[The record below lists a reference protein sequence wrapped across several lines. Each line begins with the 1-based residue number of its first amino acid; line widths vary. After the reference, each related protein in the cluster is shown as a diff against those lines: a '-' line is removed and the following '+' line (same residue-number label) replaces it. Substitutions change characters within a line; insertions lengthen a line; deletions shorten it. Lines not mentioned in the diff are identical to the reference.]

1 MYECYAICNSLLNAD
16 KEKDMP
22 TRLFFVIGLT
32 ILLLGCSKDQVK
44 EEEPVEVTD
53 LNANS
58 TASDEDSAQTY
69 GAEDDSGSTFSQ
81 LDDPQSPLSVRIIYF
96 EYDSTQISSDYRSAI
111 EAHSIYLQQNPNT
124 FITLEGHA
132 DERGSREYNL
142 ALGEGR
148 AKAVKQQ
155 MLLLGATSN
164 QIRLVSY
171 GEERPAS
178 DGHDDVSWQQNRRVE
193 ILY

>member
-1 MYECYAICNSLLNAD
+1 MS
-16 KEKDMP
+16 
-22 TRLFFVIGLT
+22 TRLFFVISLT

-44 EEEPVEVTD
+44 EDEPVEVTD
-53 LNANS
+53 L
-58 TASDEDSAQTY
+58 TADPASSSEDGAQTY
-69 GAEDDSGSTFSQ
+69 GAEDDSGPAFSQ
-81 LDDPQSPLSVRIIYF
+81 LDDPQSPLSVRTIYY
-96 EYDSTQISSDYRSAI
+96 EYDSSEISSDYRSTV
-111 EAHSIYLQQNPNT
+111 EAHSLYLQQNPST
-124 FITLEGHA
+124 SVILEGHG

-142 ALGEGR
+142 ALGERR

-155 MLLLGATSN
+155 MLLLGANSN

-178 DGHDDVSWQQNRRVE
+178 DGHDESSWQQNRRVE

>member
-1 MYECYAICNSLLNAD
+1 MS
-16 KEKDMP
+16 
-22 TRLFFVIGLT
+22 TRLFFVISLT

-44 EEEPVEVTD
+44 EDEPVEVTD
-53 LNANS
+53 L
-58 TASDEDSAQTY
+58 TADPASSSEDGAQTY
-69 GAEDDSGSTFSQ
+69 GAEDDSGPAFSQ
-81 LDDPQSPLSVRIIYF
+81 LDDPQSPLSDRTIYF
-96 EYDSTQISSDYRSAI
+96 EYDSSEISSDYRSTV
-111 EAHSIYLQQNPNT
+111 EAHSLYLQQNPST
-124 FITLEGHA
+124 SVILEGHG

-142 ALGEGR
+142 ALGERR

-155 MLLLGATSN
+155 MLLLGANSN

-178 DGHDDVSWQQNRRVE
+178 DGHDESSWQQNRRVE

>member
-1 MYECYAICNSLLNAD
+1 MSIRIL
-16 KEKDMP
+16 
-22 TRLFFVIGLT
+22 FVIGLAF
-32 ILLLGCSKDQVK
+32 LLLGCSKDQVK

-111 EAHSIYLQQNPNT
+111 EAHSLYLQQNPNT
-124 FITLEGHA
+124 YITLEGHA

-142 ALGEGR
+142 ALGESR

-155 MLLLGATSN
+155 ILLLGATSN

-171 GEERPAS
+171 GEERPAN
-178 DGHDDVSWQQNRRVE
+178 DGHDDMSWQQNRRVE

>member
-1 MYECYAICNSLLNAD
+1 
-16 KEKDMP
+16 MP
-22 TRLFFVIGLT
+22 TRLFFVISLT

-44 EEEPVEVTD
+44 EDEPVEVTD
-53 LNANS
+53 L
-58 TASDEDSAQTY
+58 TADPASSSEDGAQTY
-69 GAEDDSGSTFSQ
+69 GAEDDSGPAFSQ
-81 LDDPQSPLSVRIIYF
+81 LDDPQSPLSVRTIYF
-96 EYDSTQISSDYRSAI
+96 EYDSSEISSDYRSTV
-111 EAHSIYLQQNPNT
+111 EAHSLYLQQNPST
-124 FITLEGHA
+124 SVILEGHG

-142 ALGEGR
+142 ALGERR

-155 MLLLGATSN
+155 MLLLGANSN

-178 DGHDDVSWQQNRRVE
+178 DGHDESSWQQNRRVE

>member
-1 MYECYAICNSLLNAD
+1 MS
-16 KEKDMP
+16 
-22 TRLFFVIGLT
+22 TRLFFVISLT

-44 EEEPVEVTD
+44 EDEPVEDTD
-53 LNANS
+53 L
-58 TASDEDSAQTY
+58 TADPASSSEDGAQTY
-69 GAEDDSGSTFSQ
+69 GAEDDSGPAFSQ
-81 LDDPQSPLSVRIIYF
+81 LDDPQSPLSVRTIYF
-96 EYDSTQISSDYRSAI
+96 EYDSSEISSDYRSTV
-111 EAHSIYLQQNPNT
+111 EAHSLYLQQNPST
-124 FITLEGHA
+124 SVILEGHG

-142 ALGEGR
+142 ALGERR

-155 MLLLGATSN
+155 MLLLGANSN

-178 DGHDDVSWQQNRRVE
+178 DGHDESSWQQNRRVE

>member
-1 MYECYAICNSLLNAD
+1 MS
-16 KEKDMP
+16 
-22 TRLFFVIGLT
+22 TRLFFVISLT

-44 EEEPVEVTD
+44 EDEPVEVTD
-53 LNANS
+53 L
-58 TASDEDSAQTY
+58 TADPASSSEDGARTY
-69 GAEDDSGSTFSQ
+69 GAEDDSGPAFSQ
-81 LDDPQSPLSVRIIYF
+81 LDDPQSPLSVRTIYF
-96 EYDSTQISSDYRSAI
+96 EYDSSEISSDYRSTV
-111 EAHSIYLQQNPNT
+111 EAHSLYLQQNPGT
-124 FITLEGHA
+124 SVILEGHG

-142 ALGEGR
+142 ALGERR

-155 MLLLGATSN
+155 MLLLGANSN

-178 DGHDDVSWQQNRRVE
+178 DGHDESSWQQNRRVE

>member
-1 MYECYAICNSLLNAD
+1 MLCYIKQPAKMLIRRKNMS
-16 KEKDMP
+16 

-53 LNANS
+53 LNA
-58 TASDEDSAQTY
+58 DSAATSNEDGVQTY
-69 GAEDDSGSTFSQ
+69 GAEDDTGSAFNQ

-96 EYDSTQISSDYRSAI
+96 EYDSSEIRSDYRSTI
-111 EAHSIYLQQNPNT
+111 EAHALYLQQNPNT
-124 FITLEGHA
+124 SIILEGHA

-142 ALGEGR
+142 ALGERR
-148 AKAVKQQ
+148 AKTVKQQ
-155 MLLLGATSN
+155 MLLLGANSN

-178 DGHDDVSWQQNRRVE
+178 DGHDDASWQQNRRVE

>member
-1 MYECYAICNSLLNAD
+1 MLCYIKQPAKMLIRRKNMS
-16 KEKDMP
+16 

-53 LNANS
+53 LNADSAATSN
-58 TASDEDSAQTY
+58 EDGAQTY
-69 GAEDDSGSTFSQ
+69 GAEDESSSAFNQ

-96 EYDSTQISSDYRSAI
+96 EYDSSEIRSDYRSTI
-111 EAHSIYLQQNPNT
+111 EAHALYLQQNPNT
-124 FITLEGHA
+124 SIVLEGHA

-142 ALGEGR
+142 ALGERR
-148 AKAVKQQ
+148 AKTVKQQ
-155 MLLLGATSN
+155 MLLLGANSN

-178 DGHDDVSWQQNRRVE
+178 DGHDDASWQQNRRVE

>member
-1 MYECYAICNSLLNAD
+1 MS
-16 KEKDMP
+16 
-22 TRLFFVIGLT
+22 TRLFFVISLT

-44 EEEPVEVTD
+44 EDEPVEVTD
-53 LNANS
+53 L
-58 TASDEDSAQTY
+58 TADPASSSEDGAQTY
-69 GAEDDSGSTFSQ
+69 GAEDDSGPAFSQ
-81 LDDPQSPLSVRIIYF
+81 LDDPQSPLSVRTIYF
-96 EYDSTQISSDYRSAI
+96 EYDSSEISSDYRSTV
-111 EAHSIYLQQNPNT
+111 EAHSLYLQQNPST
-124 FITLEGHA
+124 SVILEGHG

-142 ALGEGR
+142 ALGERR

-155 MLLLGATSN
+155 MLLLGANSN

-178 DGHDDVSWQQNRRVE
+178 DGQDESSWQQNRRFE

>member
-1 MYECYAICNSLLNAD
+1 MS
-16 KEKDMP
+16 
-22 TRLFFVIGLT
+22 TRLFFVISLT

-44 EEEPVEVTD
+44 EDEPVEVTD
-53 LNANS
+53 L
-58 TASDEDSAQTY
+58 TADLASSSEDGAQTY
-69 GAEDDSGSTFSQ
+69 GAEDDSGPAFSQ
-81 LDDPQSPLSVRIIYF
+81 LDDPQSPLSVRTIYF
-96 EYDSTQISSDYRSAI
+96 EYDSSEISSDYRSTV
-111 EAHSIYLQQNPNT
+111 EAHSLYLQQNPST
-124 FITLEGHA
+124 SVILEGHG

-142 ALGEGR
+142 ALGERR

-155 MLLLGATSN
+155 MLLLGANSN

-178 DGHDDVSWQQNRRVE
+178 DGHDESSWQQNRRVE

>member
-1 MYECYAICNSLLNAD
+1 MLCYIKQPAKMLKRRKNMS
-16 KEKDMP
+16 

-53 LNANS
+53 LNADS
-58 TASDEDSAQTY
+58 TATSNEDGVQTY
-69 GAEDDSGSTFSQ
+69 GAEDDTGSAFNQ

-96 EYDSTQISSDYRSAI
+96 EYDSSEIRSDYRSTI
-111 EAHSIYLQQNPNT
+111 EAHALYLQQNPNT
-124 FITLEGHA
+124 SIILEGHA

-142 ALGEGR
+142 ALGERR
-148 AKAVKQQ
+148 AKTVKQQ
-155 MLLLGATSN
+155 MLLLGANSN

-178 DGHDDVSWQQNRRVE
+178 DGHDDASWQQNRRVE

>member
-1 MYECYAICNSLLNAD
+1 MTSDGPLP
-16 KEKDMP
+16 KD
-22 TRLFFVIGLT
+22 
-32 ILLLGCSKDQVK
+32 DQRSRQ
-44 EEEPVEVTD
+44 D
-53 LNANS
+53 F
-58 TASDEDSAQTY
+58 
-69 GAEDDSGSTFSQ
+69 GTF
-81 LDDPQSPLSVRIIYF
+81 DGDG
-96 EYDSTQISSDYRSAI
+96 D
-111 EAHSIYLQQNPNT
+111 
-124 FITLEGHA
+124 GHA

>member
-1 MYECYAICNSLLNAD
+1 MS
-16 KEKDMP
+16 
-22 TRLFFVIGLT
+22 TRLFFVISLT

-44 EEEPVEVTD
+44 EDEPVEVTD
-53 LNANS
+53 L
-58 TASDEDSAQTY
+58 TADPASSSEDGAQTY
-69 GAEDDSGSTFSQ
+69 GAEDDSGPAFSQ
-81 LDDPQSPLSVRIIYF
+81 LDDPQSPLSVRTIYF
-96 EYDSTQISSDYRSAI
+96 EYDSSEISSDYRSTV
-111 EAHSIYLQQNPNT
+111 EAHSLYLQQNPST
-124 FITLEGHA
+124 SVILEGHG

-142 ALGEGR
+142 ALGERR

-155 MLLLGATSN
+155 MLLLGANSN

-178 DGHDDVSWQQNRRVE
+178 DGQDESSWQQNRRVE